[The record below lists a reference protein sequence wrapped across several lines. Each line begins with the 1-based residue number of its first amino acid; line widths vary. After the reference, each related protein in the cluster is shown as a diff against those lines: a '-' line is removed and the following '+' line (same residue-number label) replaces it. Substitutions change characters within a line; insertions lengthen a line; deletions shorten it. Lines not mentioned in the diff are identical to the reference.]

1 MSKQMTICLLSIATI
16 ITLTC
21 SAGVICIGE
30 PNITPIE
37 RMMRAKVPGSFYFAD
52 ENRCDTII
60 EGYRVSNYICQDSSH
75 ITLYGGVEDKH
86 AVAEGFS
93 NVNIIQ
99 IQDIQTHHTDTILIN
114 RGIYHYSPYM
124 KTWKARYEEYTL
136 YGGVDIS
143 ASKDTCIIKI
153 PLFIS
158 DTDTYGMFRLRY
170 YHGNYDFCEIDEV
183 IGGSDEAWGESIN

>member
-1 MSKQMTICLLSIATI
+1 MAIIA
-16 ITLTC
+16 LTC
-21 SAGVICIGE
+21 SAKVICIGE

-37 RMMRAKVPGSFYFAD
+37 RMMRTKVPGSFYFAD

-60 EGYRVSNYICQDSSH
+60 GEYRVSNYLCQDSSH
-75 ITLYGGVEDKH
+75 I
-86 AVAEGFS
+86 
-93 NVNIIQ
+93 
-99 IQDIQTHHTDTILIN
+99 
-114 RGIYHYSPYM
+114 
-124 KTWKARYEEYTL
+124 TL

-158 DTDTYGMFRLRY
+158 DTDTYDMFRLRY

-183 IGGSDEAWGESIN
+183 IGGSDEAWENSTDE